1 VPSPPVLRSG
11 AKLGT
16 FAGVFT
22 PSILTILGLILFLR
36 MGFVVGSAGLGRVLL
51 ILLVANLITL
61 LTTVSLSAIATNLH
75 VKGGGDY
82 YLISRTL
89 GHEFG
94 GAIGVVLFLAQAVSV
109 AFYTIGFAEALGA
122 MLGIGGGAYLRIT
135 AGIATCALFALAWR
149 GADAAARFQT
159 VIMVI
164 LAVGLVSFFVGG
176 VRAWDPELLRASWRP
191 SSDLGFW
198 VIFAIFFPAV
208 TGFTQGVSMSG
219 DLADPGKSLPRGTL
233 AAVILSAAIYV
244 AVAFVLAASRTGV
257 DLASD
262 FGAMRKI
269 AAVPILVDAGII
281 AATLSSAL
289 ASFLGAP
296 RILQSLARDRIFPFL
311 TPFAEGHGPAENPR
325 RGILLATAI
334 AGLGIAIGELNLIAP
349 IVTMFFLLSYGLLN
363 VATYQEARTKSP
375 SFRPRI
381 KWYRAWVS
389 LAGGAGCLVAIVAID
404 ATAGIAALAVLLVVH
419 QYISRRPGIDRWA
432 DSERSHHFQRV
443 RDHLLGMRTTLAHSR
458 DWRPAILAFSD
469 HEDRRVRLLRAATW
483 IEGGSGITSVVKILV
498 GEGAKVRRERDR
510 ADKDLRD
517 GLVRAKLDVFGLT
530 LTARELETAFPV
542 LVQSYGIGPVRANT
556 ILLNWVRTDH
566 ADPDEP
572 GLRRYAGFLRE
583 ALRLGCN
590 VILLDA
596 TAQEFQSLE
605 TVPEDERRIDV
616 WWVADDPT
624 SRLCLLLAY
633 LMTRTPTWQR
643 AQIRLMARSDPE
655 RAADDEREELTAM
668 LDDIRIEAEVV
679 LVPQPRHGTV
689 RDRSG
694 DAAVVFLPLAFAGGL
709 PASPTGESLDELLPD
724 LPVSFLVLAAE
735 TIELDSEPEEGAHGE
750 LREILDAAERTE
762 ATAKEAEA
770 SAVRAREELEK
781 SREKLDEARQKLDA
795 NADAGSAETEK
806 KLADLSAIV
815 SSMEKESQSATRR
828 AARTRAKA
836 DEARRVADEQ
846 SPPRANGD

>member
-1 VPSPPVLRSG
+1 MPGSTVPSSRG
-11 AKLGT
+11 TLGT

-51 ILLVANLITL
+51 ILLIANLITL
-61 LTTVSLSAIATNLH
+61 FTSVSLSAIATNLH

-122 MLGIGGGAYLRIT
+122 MTGMEGAAYLRIT
-135 AGIATCALFALAWR
+135 AGIATGALFILAWM

-159 VIMVI
+159 GIMVI
-164 LAVGLVSFFVGG
+164 LVAGLVSFFVGG
-176 VRAWDPELLRASWRP
+176 LRAFDPELLRASWVP

-233 AAVILSAAIYV
+233 AAVILSAIVYV
-244 AVAFVLAASRTGV
+244 LVAFTLAGARPGADLAA
-257 DLASD
+257 D

-296 RILQSLARDRIFPFL
+296 RILQSLARDRVFPFL
-311 TPFAEGHGPAENPR
+311 VPFAEGHGPSENPR
-325 RGILLATAI
+325 RGVLLATAI
-334 AGLGIAIGELNLIAP
+334 AGIGIAIGELNLIAP

-381 KWYRAWVS
+381 TWYRAWVS

-404 ATAGIAALAVLLVVH
+404 PTAGVTAVAVLLAIH
-419 QYISRRPGIDRWA
+419 QYLARRPGVDRWA

-443 RDHLLGMRTTLAHSR
+443 RAHLLAMRTTLAHPR
-458 DWRPAILAFSD
+458 DWRPAILGFSD
-469 HEDRRVRLLRAATW
+469 DADRRARLLRAASW
-483 IEGGSGITSVVKILV
+483 LEGGSGITSVVKILV
-498 GEGAKVRRERDR
+498 GEGAKVRRERGEVDR
-510 ADKDLRD
+510 ALRD
-517 GLVRAKLDVFGLT
+517 ELARDGLDVFGLT
-530 LTARELETAFPV
+530 LTARDLESAFPV
-542 LVQSYGIGPVRANT
+542 LLQAYGIGPVRANT
-556 ILLNWVRTDH
+556 VLLNWVRDEGTDI
-566 ADPDEP
+566 DQSQR
-572 GLRRYAGFLRE
+572 GLRRFGGFLRE

-596 TAQEFQSLE
+596 TADELE
-605 TVPEDERRIDV
+605 TVEASPEDGRRIDV
-616 WWVADDPT
+616 WWVDDDPT

-633 LMTRTPTWQR
+633 LMTRTPTWQK
-643 AQIRLMARSDPE
+643 ATIRLMARTDPA
-655 RAADDEREELTAM
+655 RAADDERKELAGMLEE
-668 LDDIRIEAEVV
+668 IRIGAEVE
-679 LVPQPRHGTV
+679 LVPAPRHGTV

-694 DAAVVFLPLAFAGGL
+694 DSSVVFLPLSIVDGV
-709 PASPTGESLDELLPD
+709 PASPMGDSLDTLLPD
-724 LPVSFLVLAAE
+724 LPVTMLVLAAE
-735 TIELDSEPEEGAHGE
+735 TIELDTEPEEGAHAE
-750 LREILDAAERTE
+750 IREVLDAAERAEKTARE
-762 ATAKEAEA
+762 AEEAAIASRGTLERLQEELTKAGEGDGSDDDRDALRRQVSAAESEA
-770 SAVRAREELEK
+770 SAA
-781 SREKLDEARQKLDA
+781 S
-795 NADAGSAETEK
+795 
-806 KLADLSAIV
+806 
-815 SSMEKESQSATRR
+815 RR

-836 DEARRVADEQ
+836 DEARRAADEVQ
-846 SPPRANGD
+846 PPRADPS